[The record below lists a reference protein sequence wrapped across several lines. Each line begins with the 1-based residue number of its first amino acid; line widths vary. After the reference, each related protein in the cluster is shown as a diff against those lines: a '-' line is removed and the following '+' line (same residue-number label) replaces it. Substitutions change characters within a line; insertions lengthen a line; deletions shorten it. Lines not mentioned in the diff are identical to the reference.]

1 MKVSVKLFA
10 ALARGVS
17 RSGQIQL
24 PEGFRAGTPMEI
36 QLPHGSTLADLVDYL
51 GLPREQVKVT
61 FVNGRAQGLDHP
73 LEPGD
78 EVGIFPPIG
87 GG

>member
-1 MKVSVKLFA
+1 MKVYVKLFA
-10 ALARGVS
+10 SLARSVS
-17 RSGQIQL
+17 RMGQVQF
-24 PEGFRAGTPMEI
+24 PQGFRAGTALEVE
-36 QLPHGSTLADLVDYL
+36 LPQDSTLADLVGYL
-51 GLPREQVKVT
+51 GIPDEQVKVT

>member
-1 MKVSVKLFA
+1 MKVYVKLFA
-10 ALARGVS
+10 SLARSVS
-17 RSGQIQL
+17 RTGQVQF
-24 PEGFRAGTPMEI
+24 PAGFRAGTPLEVE
-36 QLPHGSTLADLVDYL
+36 LPQDSTLADLVDYL
-51 GLPREQVKVT
+51 GLPNDQVKVT
-61 FVNGRAQGLDHP
+61 FVNGRAQKLDHH